1 MNSISI
7 EQAQSELPKIIS
19 NLKAGETVV
28 ITEHGIPVA
37 RLSPEVGRLLKQ
49 RKPGSAVG
57 RLAILSEDEEHLND
71 FREYMPRRGCS
82 LIRMRSYGSR

>member
-1 MNSISI
+1 MTSISI

-19 NLKAGETVV
+19 NLKAGDTVV
-28 ITEHGIPVA
+28 ITEHGVPVA
-37 RLSPEVGRLLKQ
+37 RLSPEVGQPLKQ

-71 FREYMPRRGCS
+71 FKEYMP
-82 LIRMRSYGSR
+82 